1 MSARFSVF
9 PQDRSERWILVP
21 GVASTRQIDIR
32 NESDTPVECHLRVD
46 QPASASASPA
56 VLTIQPRHSRTADII
71 FLANWSPDQ
80 ESHLEV
86 SLRNA
91 QGERLAIFSHE
102 LVAAES
108 SDCAVALDLKE
119 PILIDGIL
127 AGFKLWFSITSRS
140 ATPRRFEVDFVPHP
154 SLRFPEH
161 KTITLGPGEAT
172 AFEVP
177 VEWNRS
183 VRDVQGWNHPRVVE
197 VFVPVSQGRRTAAL
211 PWEIVERRLEQYLSA
226 EDREA
231 KVVLAEPVV
240 EKRPTYL
247 HKTPGQLKYTE
258 LVELKKLE
266 QAVVGVAH
274 VRPPVNSDDASKKSL
289 LKRLPIAPLVSTAIA
304 LVALTLTVFFFLRPP
319 VSHPVTTAVH
329 VSQPE
334 LTTPIVHAKPPAA
347 TRVAAGPVAKPVW
360 TTVASGSRSPVAAV
374 DYSKEASGAGTRATA
389 AKAAQPK
396 TLALAPQRQAA
407 PLPAVDRNAVV
418 ALNDVAVAFT
428 SGGRAVS
435 VAWSGSAQASATIE
449 LLDFTG
455 KIIASRTVRG
465 DRSTTTVRL
474 PPRYHG
480 SVSVQV
486 IANGYHGERV
496 VQSAYLAPGG

>member
-1 MSARFSVF
+1 MSARFAVF

-21 GVASTRQIDIR
+21 GVASTRQIEIR
-32 NESDTPVECHLRVD
+32 NESDAVVECHLRVD

-56 VLTIQPRHSRTADII
+56 VLTIQPRHARTAEII

-80 ESHLEV
+80 EGQLEV

-91 QGERLAIFSHE
+91 QGERLAIFTHE

-119 PILIDGIL
+119 PILIDGVL

-140 ATPRRFEVDFVPHP
+140 ATPRRFEVDFAPHP
-154 SLRFPEH
+154 SLRFPER
-161 KTITLGPGEAT
+161 KTVTLGPGEAT

-177 VEWNRS
+177 VEWNRA
-183 VRDVQGWNHPRVVE
+183 VRDAQGWNHPRVVE
-197 VFVPVSQGRRTAAL
+197 VLVPVSQGRRTAAL
-211 PWEIVERRLEQYLSA
+211 SWDIVERRLEQYITTD
-226 EDREA
+226 DREA
-231 KVVLAEPVV
+231 KVMPAEPVV
-240 EKRPTYL
+240 EKRPSFI

-274 VRPPVNSDDASKKSL
+274 VRAPVKPDDVGRKAA
-289 LKRLPIAPLVSTAIA
+289 LKRMPIAPLATIGIA
-304 LVALTLTVFFFLRPP
+304 LVALVLTVFLYLRPP
-319 VSHPVTTAVH
+319 VPHPVTTAVH
-329 VSQPE
+329 VAQPE
-334 LTTPIVHAKPPAA
+334 LAPLLVRTKSVAHK
-347 TRVAAGPVAKPVW
+347 VAAGPVAKPVY
-360 TTVASGSRSPVAAV
+360 TTVASATRSTVAAV
-374 DYSKEASGAGTRATA
+374 DYSKETTTTSAGTPSHA
-389 AKAAQPK
+389 APPK
-396 TLALAPQRQAA
+396 TVALAPKSENAIPAA
-407 PLPAVDRNAVV
+407 DRNAVV
-418 ALNDVAVAFT
+418 ALTDVAVAYT

-435 VAWSGSAQASATIE
+435 VAWSGSAQASATVE

-465 DRSTTTVRL
+465 DRSTATVRL
-474 PPRYHG
+474 PRGYHG

-496 VQSAYLAPGG
+496 VQSAYLTSGG

>member
-1 MSARFSVF
+1 M
-9 PQDRSERWILVP
+9 P
-21 GVASTRQIDIR
+21 GVASTRQIEIR
-32 NESDTPVECHLRVD
+32 NESDSPVECHLRVD

-80 ESHLEV
+80 ESQLEV

-91 QGERLAIFSHE
+91 QGERLAMFSHE

-119 PILIDGIL
+119 PILIDGAL

-140 ATPRRFEVDFVPHP
+140 ATPRRFEVDFAPHP
-154 SLRFPEH
+154 SLRFPER
-161 KTITLGPGEAT
+161 KAITLGPGEAT
-172 AFEVP
+172 AFEVL

-183 VRDVQGWNHPRVVE
+183 VRDLQGWNHPRVVE
-197 VFVPVSQGRRTAAL
+197 VFVPVSQGRRAAAL
-211 PWEIVERRLEQYLSA
+211 SWDIVERRLEQYLSA
-226 EDREA
+226 DDREA
-231 KVVLAEPVV
+231 KILPAEPVV
-240 EKRPTYL
+240 EKRPSFI

-274 VRPPVNSDDASKKSL
+274 VRTPVTPDDASTKNNL
-289 LKRLPIAPLVSTAIA
+289 RRIPIAPIATTAIA
-304 LVALTLTVFFFLRPP
+304 LAALVLTIFFFVRPP
-319 VSHPVTTAVH
+319 MSPPVTTAVH
-329 VSQPE
+329 VAQPV
-334 LTTPIVHAKPPAA
+334 LAPPLAHAKPPE
-347 TRVAAGPVAKPVW
+347 VAHLKGGGPVAKPVW
-360 TTVASGSRSPVAAV
+360 TTVAASGSHSTVAAV
-374 DYSKEASGAGTRATA
+374 DYSNEASGGGSAAAPATTNQGTT
-389 AKAAQPK
+389 AAQPK
-396 TLALAPQRQAA
+396 TLALAPRSRPAR
-407 PLPAVDRNAVV
+407 LPAIDRNAVV
-418 ALNDVAVAFT
+418 AVNDVAVAYT

-435 VAWSGSAQASATIE
+435 VAWSGSAQASATVE
-449 LLDFTG
+449 LLDFSG

-465 DRSTTTVRL
+465 DQSTATVRL
-474 PPRYHG
+474 PARYHG

-496 VQSAYLAPGG
+496 VQSAYLSRGG

>member
-21 GVASTRQIDIR
+21 GVASTRQIEIR
-32 NESDTPVECHLRVD
+32 NESDAPVECHLRVD

-56 VLTIQPRHSRTADII
+56 VLTIQPRHSRTADVI

-80 ESHLEV
+80 ESQLEV

-119 PILIDGIL
+119 PILIDGAL

-140 ATPRRFEVDFVPHP
+140 ATPRRFEVDFAPHP
-154 SLRFPEH
+154 SLRFPER
-161 KTITLGPGEAT
+161 KAITLGPGEAT

-177 VEWNRS
+177 VEWNRA

-211 PWEIVERRLEQYLSA
+211 SWDIVERRLEQYISA
-226 EDREA
+226 DDRET
-231 KVVLAEPVV
+231 KVAAEPIA
-240 EKRPTYL
+240 EKRPTFL
-247 HKTPGQLKYTE
+247 HKSPGQLKYTE

-274 VRPPVNSDDASKKSL
+274 VRTPVEAESSGKSGL
-289 LKRLPIAPLVSTAIA
+289 RRMPIAPIATTAIA

-319 VSHPVTTAVH
+319 VSQPGTTAVH
-329 VSQPE
+329 VSQPA
-334 LTTPIVHAKPPAA
+334 LAPPIVHGK
-347 TRVAAGPVAKPVW
+347 GPVVARSVTGPVIKPVW
-360 TTVASGSRSPVAAV
+360 TTVGNALHSTVAAV
-374 DYSKEASGAGTRATA
+374 DYSKESSAAATA
-389 AKAAQPK
+389 TSAPQPK
-396 TLALAPQRQAA
+396 AVALAPQRAPA
-407 PLPAVDRNAVV
+407 PLPVDRNAVV
-418 ALNDVAVAFT
+418 ELNDVAVAFT

-435 VAWSGSAQASATIE
+435 VAWAGSAQASATVE
-449 LLDFTG
+449 LLDYSG

-465 DRSTTTVRL
+465 DRSTATVRL
-474 PPRYHG
+474 PARYHG

-496 VQSAYLAPGG
+496 VQSAYLPQGG

>member
-1 MSARFSVF
+1 M
-9 PQDRSERWILVP
+9 P
-21 GVASTRQIDIR
+21 GVASTRQIEIR
-32 NESDTPVECHLRVD
+32 NESDSPVECHLRVD

-80 ESHLEV
+80 ESQLEV

-140 ATPRRFEVDFVPHP
+140 ATPRRFEVDFAPHP
-154 SLRFPEH
+154 SLRFPER

-197 VFVPVSQGRRTAAL
+197 VFIPVSQGRRTAAL
-211 PWEIVERRLEQYLSA
+211 PWETVERRLEQYLSA
-226 EDREA
+226 DDREA
-231 KVVLAEPVV
+231 KVVTAEPVV
-240 EKRPTYL
+240 EKRPTFL

-274 VRPPVNSDDASKKSL
+274 VRTPVEPDPSKKSVL
-289 LKRLPIAPLVSTAIA
+289 RRMPIAPIASTAIA
-304 LVALTLTVFFFLRPP
+304 LVALILTVFFFLRPP
-319 VSHPVTTAVH
+319 VSHPVTSAVH
-329 VSQPE
+329 VTQPE
-334 LTTPIVHAKPPAA
+334 LTPQIVHAKAPMIGHS
-347 TRVAAGPVAKPVW
+347 AAGPVAKPVW
-360 TTVASGSRSPVAAV
+360 TTVASGSRSTVAAV
-374 DYSKEASGAGTRATA
+374 DYSKEGSGASAAAAATVA
-389 AKAAQPK
+389 PQPK
-396 TLALAPQRQAA
+396 TVALAPQRKAA
-407 PLPAVDRNAVV
+407 PLPAMDRNAVV

-428 SGGRAVS
+428 SGGRAVN
-435 VAWSGSAQASATIE
+435 VAWSGSAQASATVQ
-449 LLDFTG
+449 LLDFSG

-465 DRSTTTVRL
+465 DRSTATVRL
-474 PPRYHG
+474 PARYHG

-496 VQSAYLAPGG
+496 VQSAYLPRGG